1 MLQAFRSKRAGI
13 VAKILFAALI
23 LSFALWGIGDY
34 AFLRTSEPIPLRVAG
49 EKITANQLSAEYR
62 REIDRLR
69 RAFGQFDPETARQFG
84 LMDRVIDRVILQALV
99 DSAATRLG
107 VVISDDT
114 VRAKILSNPGFAGP
128 TGQFDRFMFQ
138 RALSEN
144 GMTERQYVELLRK
157 DLTRDAVVGSIEGG
171 ARPPAA
177 LVDQLYRYRAERRV
191 GETVFVAASSI
202 GDVGTP
208 KDEDLKTL
216 YDENTDKFSEPEYRS
231 LTLIR
236 IGADDLIAT
245 VEPTEQ
251 QLRDEFDAH
260 AAELRVPEKRELS
273 QILFPD
279 EAAANAA
286 EERLTKGET
295 FDEVAKSA
303 GQTPEQTSLG
313 MVEQRELF
321 PELAEPAF
329 ALASGAISKPIKS
342 PLGWHIL
349 RVAKIEAAKEPSFE
363 EQRAR
368 LKTEVAR
375 RLASDGAYDAAVKVE
390 DAVADGGSLDEAAA
404 KVGLRPI
411 KVDGI
416 DARGMAPNG
425 TPVAAVAGAPEAMR
439 GAFETLPGQTTPLI
453 ETKAGAWFVI
463 RVDGVT
469 PPRVKPLADVR
480 DQVVALWRS
489 QQQMDAAQA
498 RANAILEK
506 VKSGQTLAA
515 AIAEFNGLKVDTT
528 QPMLRTG
535 EIDRQNFAPPEV
547 AGRLFALKVGEAAS
561 APSRDGYFVLK
572 LAEIKPA
579 DPAANAEGVKQL
591 SDQLRQQMA
600 QDLVHELGLS
610 LRGRYGVEIDQAE
623 VEKLL

>member
-1 MLQAFRSKRAGI
+1 VLQAFRSKGAGI

-34 AFLRTSEPIPLRVAG
+34 AFMRRSEPIPLRVAG
-49 EKITANQLSAEYR
+49 EKISAAQLSSEYR

-99 DSAATRLG
+99 DSAAQRLG
-107 VVISDDT
+107 VVIGDDT
-114 VRAKILSNPGFAGP
+114 VRAKIVSNPGFAGP
-128 TGQFDRFMFQ
+128 TGAFDRFIFQ

-144 GMTERQYVELLRK
+144 GMTERQYVELLRR
-157 DLTRDAVVGSIEGG
+157 DLTRDAVIGSIEGG

-177 LVDQLYRYRAERRV
+177 LVDQLYRYRAERRI

-202 GDVGTP
+202 SDVGEP

-216 YDENTDKFSEPEYRS
+216 YEENTERFSEPEYRG

-236 IGADDLIAT
+236 IGADDLVAT
-245 VEPTEQ
+245 IEPTEQ
-251 QLRDEFDAH
+251 QVREEFDAH
-260 AAELRVPEKRELS
+260 AAEFRVPEKRELS
-273 QILFPD
+273 QILFND

-286 EERLTKGET
+286 EERLAKGEA
-295 FDEVAKSA
+295 FDEVAKAA

-313 MVEQRELF
+313 VVQQRELF
-321 PELAEPAF
+321 PELADPAF
-329 ALASGAISKPIKS
+329 ALADGAISKPIKS
-342 PLGWHIL
+342 PLGWHIM
-349 RVAKIEAAKEPSFE
+349 RVTKIEPAKEANFE

-375 RLASDGAYDAAVKVE
+375 RIANDSAYDAAVKVE
-390 DAVADGGSLDEAAA
+390 DAVADGASLDDAAA
-404 KVGLRPI
+404 KVGLKPI

-416 DARGMAPNG
+416 DARGTAPNG

-439 GAFETLPGQTTPLI
+439 SAFETLPGQTSPLI
-453 ETKAGAWFVI
+453 ETKSGVWFVI

-469 PPRVKPLADVR
+469 PPRVKPLADVH
-480 DQVVALWRS
+480 DQVAALWRT
-489 QQQMDAAQA
+489 QKQMDAAQA
-498 RANAILEK
+498 RAEKILERI
-506 VKSGQTLAA
+506 KSGQATAA
-515 AIAEFNGLKVDTT
+515 AIAEFNSLKVDTT

-535 EIDRQNFAPPEV
+535 EVDRQNFAPPEV
-547 AGRLFALKVGEAAS
+547 AGRLFGLKVGEAAA
-561 APSRDGYFVLK
+561 APSKDGYFVLK
-572 LAEIKPA
+572 LTEIKPA
-579 DPAANAEGVKQL
+579 DPAASADGVKQL
-591 SDQLRQQMA
+591 TDQLRQQMA

-610 LRGRYGVEIDQAE
+610 LRARYGVQIDQAE

>member
-1 MLQAFRSKRAGI
+1 MGHRRLCLPAQ
-13 VAKILFAALI
+13 
-23 LSFALWGIGDY
+23 
-34 AFLRTSEPIPLRVAG
+34 SEPIALRVAG
-49 EKITANQLSAEYR
+49 EKISANQLSDEYR

-84 LMDRVIDRVILQALV
+84 LMDRVIDRVILQTLV
-99 DSAATRLG
+99 DNAAARLG
-107 VVISDDT
+107 VVIGDDT
-114 VRAKILSNPGFAGP
+114 VRAKIVSNPGFAGP

-144 GMTERQYVELLRK
+144 GMTERQYVELLRR
-157 DLTRDAVVGSIEGG
+157 DLTRDAVIGSIEGG

-177 LVDQLYRYRAERRV
+177 LVEQLYRYRAERRV

-208 KDEDLKTL
+208 KDEDLKAL
-216 YDENTDKFSEPEYRS
+216 YDENNDKFSEPEYRA

-273 QILFPD
+273 QILFAD
-279 EAAANAA
+279 EAAATAA
-286 EERLTKGET
+286 EERLTKGEA

-303 GQTPEQTSLG
+303 NQTPEQTSLG

-321 PELAEPAF
+321 PELADPAF

-349 RVAKIEAAKEPSFE
+349 RVGKIDAAKEPTFE

-390 DAVADGGSLDEAAA
+390 DAVADGGSLDDAAA
-404 KVGLRPI
+404 KVGLKPI
-411 KVDGI
+411 KVEGI
-416 DARGMAPNG
+416 DARGMGPERH
-425 TPVAAVAGAPEAMR
+425 AGGGRRRRRP
-439 GAFETLPGQTTPLI
+439 
-453 ETKAGAWFVI
+453 
-463 RVDGVT
+463 
-469 PPRVKPLADVR
+469 KPCA
-480 DQVVALWRS
+480 
-489 QQQMDAAQA
+489 
-498 RANAILEK
+498 
-506 VKSGQTLAA
+506 
-515 AIAEFNGLKVDTT
+515 
-528 QPMLRTG
+528 
-535 EIDRQNFAPPEV
+535 
-547 AGRLFALKVGEAAS
+547 
-561 APSRDGYFVLK
+561 APSRPC
-572 LAEIKPA
+572 PA
-579 DPAANAEGVKQL
+579 RP
-591 SDQLRQQMA
+591 R
-600 QDLVHELGLS
+600 
-610 LRGRYGVEIDQAE
+610 R
-623 VEKLL
+623 